1 AGGAYLPLDGDF
13 PAERL
18 AFMREET
25 RPVVTVDE
33 VWLAGAEQRVVDSGV
48 VLPGAADPSA
58 AAYVLYTSGSTG
70 RPKGVVVGRGALAN
84 LLADMRRRVP
94 LASGDRL
101 LAVTTIGFDIAGL
114 ELFTPLTSGGTVVL
128 ARGGIVHDPDQLRDL
143 LVQEQVSVMQ
153 ATPSLW
159 RAALDSPD
167 VTRALAGVRV
177 LVGGEA
183 LPSDLADRLTTT
195 AASVVNVYGPT

>member
-1 AGGAYLPLDGDF
+1 MACRSPMPTWKAGGAYLPLDGDF

-33 VWLAGAEQRVVDSGV
+33 AWLAEAGLRQVAHKTP
-48 VLPGAADPSA
+48 LPHIVEGSQ

-84 LLADMRRRVP
+84 LLGDMRRRVP
-94 LASGDRL
+94 LTSGDRL

-114 ELFTPLTSGGTVVL
+114 ELFTPLTSGG
-128 ARGGIVHDPDQLRDL
+128 
-143 LVQEQVSVMQ
+143 
-153 ATPSLW
+153 
-159 RAALDSPD
+159 
-167 VTRALAGVRV
+167 
-177 LVGGEA
+177 
-183 LPSDLADRLTTT
+183 
-195 AASVVNVYGPT
+195 